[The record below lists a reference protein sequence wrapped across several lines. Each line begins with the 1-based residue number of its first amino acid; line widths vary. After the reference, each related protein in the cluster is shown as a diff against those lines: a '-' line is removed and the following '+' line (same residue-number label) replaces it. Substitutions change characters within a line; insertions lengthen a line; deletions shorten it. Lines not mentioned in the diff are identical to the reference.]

1 MSTQMKKPRSRAKP
15 RRPGRPRAKSD
26 ETTQRERL
34 LDAAVTCFTADGVA
48 ATSLR
53 GIAIKAGVTPALVNY
68 YFGSKEKLLDAF
80 IAERV
85 LPVIGA
91 LRESLLA
98 AGGDPHTLVT
108 AFVSGLHAA
117 VAQFP
122 WWPSLW
128 VREVLSDNGALRPML
143 IEHIAPQVTQIVATT
158 LGGAQR
164 RGELA
169 PDLDPRLLVVSL
181 VGLTMFP
188 LAAESL
194 WRQIFPADDIDRAA
208 LLRHTLALI
217 EHGLGGTHAR

>member
-1 MSTQMKKPRSRAKP
+1 
-15 RRPGRPRAKSD
+15 
-26 ETTQRERL
+26 
-34 LDAAVTCFTADGVA
+34 
-48 ATSLR
+48 
-53 GIAIKAGVTPALVNY
+53 
-68 YFGSKEKLLDAF
+68 
-80 IAERV
+80 V